1 MNKKIII
8 VFILV
13 LTLIDLKG
21 IHSTVYYSNEDFNI
35 NTFYSTHDQNQD
47 GIDDQTEIL
56 QFAKEY
62 VSKKP
67 RYRSKYYATGYPDDD
82 YGVCTDVIG
91 YALLHSGYDLKTL
104 VYEDIL
110 KNRDDYDI
118 ETVDENI
125 DFRRVKNLKVYF
137 DHHFLSLSLDVN
149 DISTWQG
156 GDIVVFKNHIG
167 IISDKRNENGV
178 PYVIH
183 HSRVFQFNYEEDI
196 LENRNDIVGHYRVS
210 I

>member
-1 MNKKIII
+1 MNKKILLIL
-8 VFILV
+8 ILV
-13 LTLIDLKG
+13 ITLIDLRG
-21 IHSTVYYSNEDFNI
+21 IHSTVYYYDEDFQI
-35 NTFYSTHDQNQD
+35 HTFYSTHDQNQD
-47 GIDDQTEIL
+47 GIDDQSEIL
-56 QFAKEY
+56 YYAKEY
-62 VSKKP
+62 VRKKP
-67 RYRSKYYATGYPDDD
+67 KYKSKYYATGYPDDG

-91 YALLHSGYDLKTL
+91 YALLHTGYDLKTL
-104 VYEDIL
+104 VHEDIL
-110 KNRDDYDI
+110 ENRDDYDI

-149 DISTWQG
+149 AISTWQG

-167 IISDKRNENGV
+167 IISDKRNENGI

>member
-1 MNKKIII
+1 MNKKILII
-8 VFILV
+8 LILV
-13 LTLIDLKG
+13 ITLIDLRE
-21 IHSTVYYSNEDFNI
+21 IHSTVYYYDEDFQI

-47 GIDDQTEIL
+47 GIDDQSDIL
-56 QFAKEY
+56 YYAKKY

-67 RYRSKYYATGYPDDD
+67 KYKSKYYATGYPDDD

-91 YALLHSGYDLKTL
+91 YALLHTGYDLKTL
-104 VYEDIL
+104 VHEDIL
-110 KNRDDYDI
+110 ENRDDYDI

-167 IISDKRNENGV
+167 IIGDKRNENGI

>member
-1 MNKKIII
+1 MNKKILLIL
-8 VFILV
+8 ILV
-13 LTLIDLKG
+13 ITLIDLRG
-21 IHSTVYYSNEDFNI
+21 IHSTVYYYDEDFQI

-47 GIDDQTEIL
+47 GIDDQSEIL
-56 QFAKEY
+56 YYAIDY

-67 RYRSKYYATGYPDDD
+67 KYKSKYYATGYPDDD

-91 YALLHSGYDLKTL
+91 YALLHTGYDLKNL
-104 VYEDIL
+104 VNEDIL
-110 KNRDDYDI
+110 ENRDDYDI

-156 GDIVVFKNHIG
+156 GDVVVFKNHIG
-167 IISDKRNENGV
+167 IISDKRNENGI